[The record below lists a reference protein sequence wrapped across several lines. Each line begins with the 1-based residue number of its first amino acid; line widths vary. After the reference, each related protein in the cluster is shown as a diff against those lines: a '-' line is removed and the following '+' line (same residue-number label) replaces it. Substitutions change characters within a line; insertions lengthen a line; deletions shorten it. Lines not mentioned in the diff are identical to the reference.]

1 MLLRQY
7 SDRFAVYT
15 NIKSFSDKDLIFDW
29 SIIPP
34 YNWKSILP
42 PIIPLLV
49 NYTSIKK
56 KEKNFPV

>member
-49 NYTSIKK
+49 NYTSIKLGRG
-56 KEKNFPV
+56 ESQ